1 YCTCQVGQNVAEE
14 VVSDNDVIA
23 RRVGN
28 HVNGCSVDVV
38 VVDFDVWKFRC
49 DLINGALPQVTS
61 VDQHVGL
68 VHQGQLLT
76 AVLRAV
82 ESITHNA
89 LNTVTGVLRNLR
101 GHLMLSA
108 LAQGAAVAGVQAL
121 GAFADNDE
129 VNLTWISQRR
139 YRGWVQLRWAQVN
152 MVVESKA
159 QLQ

>member
-1 YCTCQVGQNVAEE
+1 M
-14 VVSDNDVIA
+14 
-23 RRVGN
+23 
-28 HVNGCSVDVV
+28 V
-38 VVDFDVWKFRC
+38 VVDFDVWEFRC

-61 VDQHVGL
+61 VDQHIGL
-68 VHQGQLLT
+68 VYQGQLLT

-101 GHLMLSA
+101 GDFVLSA

-121 GAFADNDE
+121 GAFADHDE
-129 VNLTWISQRR
+129 VNLTRISQRR